1 MNLISV
7 DSVSRIRSG
16 RTLFNNISFG
26 IDEGEKLALIGIN
39 GCGKST
45 LLRILA
51 GEEEIDGGTISRNR
65 ECRIAYLHQHDD
77 FNREDTILEHILNRD
92 SPLMKTVRDYEKAA
106 DRLAKEESREIHDH
120 YDKLLAEMDR
130 LGCWELESRINS
142 LLTELGIENRH
153 LKMGTLSGGMLK
165 KVAIVHALVAGGD
178 LLFLDEPTNHLDID
192 TIIWLQDYLKKS
204 SMAVVLVT
212 HDRYFL
218 DELCT
223 GILEIDNETL
233 YRYEGNYTRY
243 LQSKA
248 QREAVERREQERINT
263 ILRREMEWLK
273 RGPRARTGKDR
284 GRKNRVYDMMDRQT
298 SEEIESAEF
307 SVSQRR
313 LGKRVVDLINISKSF
328 DGREVIPSFSY
339 KFRKGERI
347 GIVGPNGSG
356 KSTFL
361 NLLTERLPGDS
372 GSVNKGVNTHFGYF
386 DQLTARMPDEMKVL
400 EYLKDQADLIKTDEG
415 SSYTPAQLLE
425 RFLFPKSLHFTA
437 LSDLSGGEKRRLY
450 LISIILQNPNFLIL
464 DEPTNDF
471 DIQTLSLIEDFLM
484 EYSGCLM
491 VVSHD
496 RYFLDRVT
504 DFLFIFDGTGHIRGF
519 AGNYSEYRQFLDEEK
534 REEKKKVQ
542 QEKPSTR
549 VRTEKKKKAGYKE
562 IEEFKQIEKEIES
575 MEEEKSELEDFF
587 ASAAPD
593 PDKMAGAHRRYSELE
608 RELETKMERWEELAE
623 LMDS

>member
-7 DSVSRIRSG
+7 DSVTRIRSG
-16 RTLFNNISFG
+16 RTLLDNISFG

-77 FNREDTILEHILNRD
+77 FDRDHSIIEHILNRD
-92 SPLMKTVRDYEKAA
+92 SPLMRTVRDYEKAA
-106 DRLAKEESREIHDH
+106 ERLAVDDGQEAHDRYDRLQ
-120 YDKLLAEMDR
+120 AEMER

-142 LLTELGIENRH
+142 LLTELGIDNRH

-165 KVAIVHALVAGGD
+165 KVAIVHAFVAGGD

-192 TIIWLQDYLKKS
+192 TIVWLQDYLKKS

-223 GILEIDNETL
+223 GILEIDNESL
-233 YRYEGNYTRY
+233 YRYDGNYSRY
-243 LQSKA
+243 LQSRA
-248 QREAVERREQERINT
+248 VREAVEKREQERLNT
-263 ILRREMEWLK
+263 ILKREMEWLQ

-284 GRKNRVYDMMDRQT
+284 GRKNRVFDMMDRQT
-298 SEEIESAEF
+298 SEEVQSAEF
-307 SVSQRR
+307 SVYQRR

-328 DGREVIPSFSY
+328 GGREVIPPFSY
-339 KFRKGERI
+339 KFRRGERI

-361 NLLTERLPGDS
+361 NLLTERLSSDS
-372 GSVNKGVNTHFGYF
+372 GSVNRGINTHFGYF
-386 DQLTARMPDEMKVL
+386 DQLTAQMPGDMKVL
-400 EYLKDQADLIKTDEG
+400 EYLKDKAELIKSDDGTT
-415 SSYTPAQLLE
+415 YTPAQLLE

-471 DIQTLSLIEDFLM
+471 DIRTLSLIEDFLM
-484 EYSGCLM
+484 EYTGCLI

-519 AGNYSEYRQFLDEEK
+519 AGNYSEYRQFLEEEK
-534 REEKKKVQ
+534 REEKKQIQ
-542 QEKPSTR
+542 QEKASTR
-549 VRTEKKKKAGYKE
+549 VRTEKKKKAGFREK
-562 IEEFKQIEKEIES
+562 EEFSRIESEIES
-575 MEEEKSELEDFF
+575 LEEEKISLENYF

-593 PDKMAGAHRRYSELE
+593 PDKMAEAHRRYGMIETDLE
-608 RELETKMERWEELAE
+608 IKMNRWEELAE

>member
-7 DSVSRIRSG
+7 DSISRVRSG
-16 RTLFNNISFG
+16 STLFDNISFG
-26 IDEGEKLALIGIN
+26 IEEGEKLALIGVN

-77 FNREDTILEHILNRD
+77 YDGEQTILEHILNRD
-92 SPLMKTVRDYEKAA
+92 SPLMSTVREYEKAA
-106 DRLAKEESREIHDH
+106 DRLTKEDSREVHDL

-192 TIIWLQDYLKKS
+192 TIVWLQDYLKKS

-223 GILEIDNETL
+223 GILEIDNESL
-233 YRYEGNYTRY
+233 YRYEGNYSRY

-248 QREAVERREQERINT
+248 QREAVERREQERLNT
-263 ILRREMEWLK
+263 VLRREMEWLK
-273 RGPRARTGKDR
+273 RGPRARTGKDK
-284 GRKNRVYDMMDRQT
+284 GRKNRVYDMMDQQT
-298 SEEIESAEF
+298 SEEVQSAEF
-307 SVSQRR
+307 SVSERR
-313 LGKRVVDLINISKSF
+313 LGKRIVDLVNISKSF
-328 DGREVIPSFSY
+328 GGKEVIPPFSY

-347 GIVGPNGSG
+347 GVVGPNGSG

-361 NLLTERLPGDS
+361 NLLTERLPSDS

-386 DQLTARMPDEMKVL
+386 DQLTARMPGEMKVL
-400 EYLKDQADLIKTDEG
+400 EYLKDQADLLKGDDGTT
-415 SSYTPAQLLE
+415 YTPAQLLE

-450 LISIILQNPNFLIL
+450 LISIILTNPNFLIL

-484 EYSGCLM
+484 EYSGCLI
-491 VVSHD
+491 VVSLD

-504 DFLFIFDGTGHIRGF
+504 DFLFIFDGSGHIRGF
-519 AGNYSEYRQFLDEEK
+519 AGNYSEYSLYLEEEK

-542 QEKPSTR
+542 QEKAPTR
-549 VRTEKKKKAGYKE
+549 VRTEKKKKAGFKE
-562 IEEFKQIEKEIES
+562 KEEFKKIEAEIEALES
-575 MEEEKSELEDFF
+575 EKSELESFF
-587 ASAAPD
+587 ASAAPE
-593 PDKMAGAHRRYSELE
+593 PEKMAGAHRRYGEIDIELE
-608 RELETKMERWEELAE
+608 AKMERWEELAE